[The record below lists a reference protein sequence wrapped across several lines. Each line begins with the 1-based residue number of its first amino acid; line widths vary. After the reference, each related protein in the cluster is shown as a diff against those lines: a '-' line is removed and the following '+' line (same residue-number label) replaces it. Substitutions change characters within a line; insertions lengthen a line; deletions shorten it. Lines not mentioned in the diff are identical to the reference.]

1 MASYRGHSDDD
12 NPEVQGNS
20 PPAGQRQRDNIGSMV
35 VLLVLVILVDTVL
48 QVLMLHIEFYYY

>member
-20 PPAGQRQRDNIGSMV
+20 PPAGQRQRDNIGS
-35 VLLVLVILVDTVL
+35 IW
-48 QVLMLHIEFYYY
+48 

>member
-20 PPAGQRQRDNIGSMV
+20 PPAGQRQRDNIGMV

-48 QVLMLHIEFYYY
+48 QVLMLHMEFYYY